1 MSEEEIEEIKKELNK
16 SVNNY
21 TPKIRTGEQL
31 ERENYLLCFR
41 SKSQLA
47 SMLIDAEEK
56 IDKAVSN
63 LENSIK
69 SINDKLAD
77 KEIRCEN
84 GRIVNPIN
92 DYRVVRLKGIRTK
105 CNELLK
111 ILKGNNNE

>member
-16 SVNNY
+16 SVKTY

-56 IDKAVSN
+56 IDKA
-63 LENSIK
+63 I
-69 SINDKLAD
+69 
-77 KEIRCEN
+77 
-84 GRIVNPIN
+84 
-92 DYRVVRLKGIRTK
+92 
-105 CNELLK
+105 K
-111 ILKGNNNE
+111 ILKLCNSQCAKETIEILKGDNND